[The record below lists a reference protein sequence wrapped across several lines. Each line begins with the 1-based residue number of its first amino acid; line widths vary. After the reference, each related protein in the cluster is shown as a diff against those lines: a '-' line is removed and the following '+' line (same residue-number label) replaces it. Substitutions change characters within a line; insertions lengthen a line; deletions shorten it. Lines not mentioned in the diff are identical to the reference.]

1 MQKII
6 ETVSFLS
13 MVIGCAGIGGDHMI
27 ISGIM
32 AIGGLA
38 VIGLIAVYEKKPCV
52 NNQPKQTHKAKTK

>member
-1 MQKII
+1 MKGVKMQKII

-38 VIGLIAVYEKKPCV
+38 VIGLIAVYEKSLV
-52 NNQPKQTHKAKTK
+52 

>member
-6 ETVSFLS
+6 ETISFIS
-13 MVIGCAGIGGDHMI
+13 MVVGCAGVGGNHSV

-38 VIGLIAVYEKKPCV
+38 VIGLIAVYEKSLV
-52 NNQPKQTHKAKTK
+52 

>member
-6 ETVSFLS
+6 ETISYLS
-13 MVIGCAGIGGDHMI
+13 MVIGCAGIDGDHMV

-38 VIGLIAVYEKKPCV
+38 IISVVACKEYLIEGARK
-52 NNQPKQTHKAKTK
+52 